1 MSNLTLCIF
10 SDKVINVYD
19 LILAIATVG
28 VGGQTQMNI
37 YKKSGIF
44 TPWHVKWNYKA
55 SLLFLFH

>member
-44 TPWHVKWNYKA
+44 TLWHVK
-55 SLLFLFH
+55 